1 MVEKSSIFRVYCLT
15 REPPPY
21 APPPYTASPL
31 YITSSASS
39 APRQARGARTSTY
52 LELPPFTQFAW
63 SPYANGFQQQRRR
76 AIEVSYTTAQQHTSF
91 SSRSLRSTA
100 SNDSPNIRTI
110 DPASL
115 LRPSP
120 APTFLESPYVYTRGR
135 AASINSEQRP
145 IQTLIDRAS
154 LL

>member
-1 MVEKSSIFRVYCLT
+1 MVEKLSICRVYCPS

-39 APRQARGARTSTY
+39 APRQARGARTCTY
-52 LELPPFTQFAW
+52 LQLPPFTQFAW
-63 SPYANGFQQQRRR
+63 SPYANGFQQRRR
-76 AIEVSYTTAQQHTSF
+76 TIEVSYNTAQQHTSF
-91 SSRSLRSTA
+91 SSRSLRSSA

-120 APTFLESPYVYTRGR
+120 TPTFLESPYVCTRGR